1 MVSVLDATQ
10 DLLCRKLT
18 NHFVSLC
25 LNIETVQATKQKGR
39 EDADGD
45 ADDEDADDE
54 EPAASEEGGD
64 ENRL

>member
-1 MVSVLDATQ
+1 MVSVLDSTQ

-25 LNIETVQATKQKGR
+25 LNVETVSKSSSRKEK
-39 EDADGD
+39 EDAE

-54 EPAASEEGGD
+54 EPTASEEGGD
-64 ENRL
+64 RSWK